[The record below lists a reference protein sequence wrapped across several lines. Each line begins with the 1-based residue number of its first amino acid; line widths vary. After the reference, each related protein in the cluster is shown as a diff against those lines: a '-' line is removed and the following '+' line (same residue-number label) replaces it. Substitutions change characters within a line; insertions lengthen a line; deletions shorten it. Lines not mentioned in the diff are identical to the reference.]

1 MGSHEVLLETG
12 AAGDAWITINRPQK
26 HNALAR
32 SVLAELA
39 EAVTRA
45 GSDRSTRCVVIRGA
59 GEKYFAAGGDLVDL
73 AAIRTEEAT
82 SLMAEAATAVLDA
95 VRNCPVPAIAYVNG
109 DALGGGAEL
118 AVACDLRILEAH
130 ARIGFV
136 HGRVGITSAW
146 GGGPDL
152 YQLVGA
158 ARAMRMMSR
167 CEMIDAQTALSW
179 GLVDVVVT
187 GGVESAD
194 VDSFLK
200 PFLDR
205 SPLVLR
211 SIKEQA
217 LAWRQ
222 GLSYAARREIERK
235 NLVAT
240 WLSNDHWAAVD
251 RFLAGEKT

>member
-1 MGSHEVLLETG
+1 MH
-12 AAGDAWITINRPQK
+12 
-26 HNALAR
+26 
-32 SVLAELA
+32 
-39 EAVTRA
+39 
-45 GSDRSTRCVVIRGA
+45 
-59 GEKYFAAGGDLVDL
+59 
-73 AAIRTEEAT
+73 
-82 SLMAEAATAVLDA
+82 
-95 VRNCPVPAIAYVNG
+95 
-109 DALGGGAEL
+109 
-118 AVACDLRILEAH
+118 
-130 ARIGFV
+130 
-136 HGRVGITSAW
+136 
-146 GGGPDL
+146 
-152 YQLVGA
+152 
-158 ARAMRMMSR
+158 
-167 CEMIDAQTALSW
+167 
-179 GLVDVVVT
+179 VVVT